1 MKNVYVLALDES
13 KDFIT
18 ILYIAY
24 SFATV
29 AHGDSEEYS
38 HKEGALALPVK
49 ESLQQTLERMGEV
62 QDLEGRIQGGFHGM

>member
-1 MKNVYVLALDES
+1 MLALDES
-13 KDFIT
+13 KGFIT

-38 HKEGALALPVK
+38 HKEGGLALPVK